1 MGNALEG
8 FQGAPCCAA
17 DAGEAPPRAAGAYGQ
32 GESLDGVAQQVK
44 DQLLEAQQALH
55 PSEARV
61 AALFDLYDADHN
73 GVLDPAELKNVMLD
87 VYKGAIATLTERSI
101 GAAEQATAAA
111 AAVAD
116 VDRRWEVSS
125 DTLARSAASRHG
137 LA

>member
-1 MGNALEG
+1 MGNSLEG
-8 FQGAPCCAA
+8 FQGAPCCAS
-17 DAGEAPPRAAGAYGQ
+17 DAGDAPPDASSAGASRQVLGSEAGQ
-32 GESLDGVAQQVK
+32 HLRQVK
-44 DQLLEAQQALH
+44 GQLLEAQRALH

-61 AALFDLYDADHN
+61 SALFDLYDTDQN

-101 GAAEQATAAA
+101 AAAEQATAAA

-125 DTLARSAASRHG
+125 EPLVCACACA
-137 LA
+137 